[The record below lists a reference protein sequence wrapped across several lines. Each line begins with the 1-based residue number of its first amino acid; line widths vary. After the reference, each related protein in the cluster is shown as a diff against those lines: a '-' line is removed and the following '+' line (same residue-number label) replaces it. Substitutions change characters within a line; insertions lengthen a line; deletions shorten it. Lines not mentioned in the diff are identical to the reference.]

1 MVLNFA
7 EFLRERRLARGIT
20 TVLLAEQ
27 LEVSPQYISH
37 LERGRRRPS
46 KAFMARCAALLGEN
60 VEYIRFLAQPI
71 PESEKRAIAESPS
84 APAYLPEDVR
94 SAPIIGDDPAALVRA
109 MLRHS
114 TLPLPAEDTPFHFA
128 EDVDMAAVDIS
139 FQTEFVDRVNQHP
152 DDFPIG
158 VRLWSEFYRAYYGRL
173 RAGRTATLTD
183 LSQLASRIA
192 GATGDAAPAL
202 GYLVA
207 IHHGLA
213 LLETGDLLA
222 AADRFAS
229 AHARA
234 AEADD
239 PRAAV
244 CARWHQAVV
253 FRAQGDLPAAIEAL
267 EDALQTDRIDAFG
280 LARVRTDLI
289 EAYLD
294 AWQNQQAADLVE
306 AARVT
311 WRSSAIG
318 AETESRSLAL
328 LRVEISA
335 LEAAIRLEQYSDAEI
350 WLTRARSL
358 HSRLPAATVE
368 DARMLICTAQLVH
381 HRESNRAS
389 IPRARL
395 VEASRL
401 DLPADHRGRR
411 VRDRA
416 RELLAEIAI
425 EEGQHYEARGII
437 AELEGESPVDG
448 MLPELERQAR
458 TRLVKCRLE
467 VALGDAAAANQS
479 IQEVEDALTGAPD
492 ALRGALTEHLLERV
506 GVLREAAA
514 APA

>member
-7 EFLRERRLARGIT
+7 EFLRERRLARGVT

-84 APAYLPEDVR
+84 APDYLPEDVR
-94 SAPIIGDDPAALVRA
+94 SAPIIGDDPSALVRSI
-109 MLRHS
+109 LRHTS
-114 TLPLPAEDTPFHFA
+114 LPVPAEDTPFHFA
-128 EDVDMAAVDIS
+128 QPVDMSSVDVS
-139 FQTEFVDRVNQHP
+139 FQTEFVDRVREQP
-152 DDFPIG
+152 EDFPIG
-158 VRLWSEFYRAYYGRL
+158 VRLWSDFYHAYYRHLCDGRSASASDFARL
-173 RAGRTATLTD
+173 TA
-183 LSQLASRIA
+183 RIA
-192 GATGDAAPAL
+192 GASGDAAPAL
-202 GYLVA
+202 GYLVGL
-207 IHHGLA
+207 HHGLA
-213 LLETGDLLA
+213 LLEGGDA
-222 AADRFAS
+222 AAAGEQFAS
-229 AHARA
+229 AYAHA

-239 PRAAV
+239 PQGAV

-253 FRAQGDLPAAIEAL
+253 LRAQGDLPTAVDTL
-267 EDALQTDRIDAFG
+267 EDALVTERIDAFG

-294 AWQNQQAADLVE
+294 AWRNQEAADVVE

-318 AETESRSLAL
+318 AETEPRSLAL

-335 LEAAIRLEQYSDAEI
+335 LEASIRLDRYSDAEI

-358 HSRLPAATVE
+358 HSRLPASSVE

-395 VEASRL
+395 VEATGL
-401 DLPADHRGRR
+401 DLPDDHRGRR

-416 RELLAEIAI
+416 RELLAGIAI

-437 AELEGESPVDG
+437 AELESEPPVKG
-448 MLPELERQAR
+448 VLPELERQAR

-467 VALGDAAAANQS
+467 VALGDDAAAKADLDQT
-479 IQEVEDALTGAPD
+479 DAAIEEAPD
-492 ALRGALTEHLLERV
+492 AVRGALTEHLLERI
-506 GVLREAAA
+506 GALREAVTASV
-514 APA
+514 